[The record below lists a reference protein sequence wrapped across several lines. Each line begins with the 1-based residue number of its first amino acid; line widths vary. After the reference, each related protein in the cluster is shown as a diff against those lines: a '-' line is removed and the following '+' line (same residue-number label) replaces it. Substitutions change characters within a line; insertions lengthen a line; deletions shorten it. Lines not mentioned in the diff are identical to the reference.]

1 MADIDELLCN
11 CIYFTSNKLSRII
24 GKIAEE
30 EFKITGI
37 SPTYA
42 FLVTIV
48 NKKPGVSQK
57 EIGEVLHMTPSTITR
72 FIDKLE
78 SKELLKRKIDGKNSF
93 IYSTE
98 KGQEVQAHIDKA
110 WGNLHDRYSK
120 MLGCKE
126 EKKIAAEL
134 NEIGKK
140 LEGII

>member
-1 MADIDELLCN
+1 MQDINELLCD
-11 CIYFTSNKLSRII
+11 CLYFTANKLSRIM

-48 NKKPGVSQK
+48 NKKEGASQK
-57 EIGEVLHMTPSTITR
+57 EIGEALHMTPSTITR

-78 SKELLKRKIDGKNSF
+78 SKDLVKRKIDGKNSY

-98 KGQEVQAHIDKA
+98 KGKEAQPCIDKA
-110 WGNLHDRYSK
+110 WNNLYKRYSNK
-120 MLGCKE
+120 ISCE
-126 EKKIAAEL
+126 EGEGIITKL
-134 NEIGKK
+134 NEIIKR
-140 LEGII
+140 LEKE